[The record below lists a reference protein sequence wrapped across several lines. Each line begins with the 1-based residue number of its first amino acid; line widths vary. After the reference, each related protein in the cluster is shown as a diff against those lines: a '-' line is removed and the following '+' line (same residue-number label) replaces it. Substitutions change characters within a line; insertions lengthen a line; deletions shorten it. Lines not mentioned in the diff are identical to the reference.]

1 MHFITEYAF
10 GVHGFVVRW
19 ELYSGSARR
28 VQLQAWRCM
37 GEYQY
42 ELVGEISAQ
51 IDAGYNVV
59 NVDPDSHMLVQSGDV
74 VGWYMPDR
82 QTIPFNEEG
91 RHLLVRRVSGRDGVE
106 RRLDMS
112 GHELGWC

>member
-10 GVHGFVVRW
+10 GVHGYVVRW

-51 IDAGYNVV
+51 IAKGYNVV
-59 NVDPDSHMLVQSGDV
+59 NVDSDSHMLVQPEDV
-74 VGWYMPDR
+74 VVGA
-82 QTIPFNEEG
+82 
-91 RHLLVRRVSGRDGVE
+91 LLQRCAHRAVANLEART
-106 RRLDMS
+106 
-112 GHELGWC
+112 

>member
-10 GVHGFVVRW
+10 GVHGYVVRW
-19 ELYSGSARR
+19 ELYSGRARR

-51 IDAGYNVV
+51 IAKGYNVV
-59 NVDPDSHMLVQSGDV
+59 NAVS
-74 VGWYMPDR
+74 Y
-82 QTIPFNEEG
+82 T
-91 RHLLVRRVSGRDGVE
+91 HLTLPTKA
-106 RRLDMS
+106 
-112 GHELGWC
+112 